1 MYLFIDNF
9 EIKNKSYKKQVL
21 RPSPWC
27 SAVIRAL
34 FQCSNMI
41 GGGPGV
47 IRCSVSAPFAI
58 RCSVAPGPLINVL
71 LDAFS
76 HRQPKL
82 ANGKA

>member
-34 FQCSNMI
+34 FQCSDMI
-41 GGGPGV
+41 DGGPGV
-47 IRCSVSAPFAI
+47 I
-58 RCSVAPGPLINVL
+58 RCSVAPGPLISVL